1 MGSDRAGKRLGR
13 KLMKDQ
19 KSVRKNETLLRVTQE
34 EHSRAHRKPSREQIK
49 PLNAAQEDYMKAI
62 FGHAVTFGVGP
73 AGTGKTWLA
82 AMLAAK
88 AFDDGDIEKIIV
100 TRPAVEAGESLGF
113 LPGEENEKYEPY
125 FRPVRDALEEYLGT
139 GALEYHLKSGNI
151 EARPLAYLRGA
162 TFKNCWVIL
171 DEAQNTTPSQM
182 KMFLTRIGKNAKI
195 IVNGDPRQKDIP
207 GESGLVDALKRL
219 KGLGGCAFVQFGSQ
233 DIVRSGMCQAIA
245 NRYENPEEAVSEPH
259 PDRYNSIITV
269 READDLGLKRFLN
282 CTPSENI

>member
-1 MGSDRAGKRLGR
+1 MGSDKAAKRLSR

-19 KSVRKNETLLRVTQE
+19 KSFRKNETLLRVTE
-34 EHSRAHRKPSREQIK
+34 EASRTHRKPNRQPIT
-49 PLNAAQEDYMKAI
+49 PLNEAQADYIKAI

-82 AMLAAK
+82 AMLAAE
-88 AFDDGDIEKIIV
+88 ALASEQIERIIV

-113 LPGEENEKYEPY
+113 LPGEQDEKYEPY
-125 FRPVRDALEEYLGT
+125 FRPVHDALEEYLGT
-139 GALEYHLKSGNI
+139 GALEYHLKAGNI

-162 TFKNCWVIL
+162 TFKDAWVIL

-182 KMFLTRIGKNAKI
+182 KMFLTRIGRNAKI

-207 GESGLVDALKRL
+207 GESGLTDALTRL
-219 KGLGGCAFVQFGSQ
+219 KGLGGCSFVRFTQK

-245 NRYENPEEAVSEPH
+245 SRYEKPEDDTENPD
-259 PDRYNSIITV
+259 PDRYNNDSV
-269 READDLGLKRFLN
+269 ESDNEGLKRFLS
-282 CTPSENI
+282 CSPKESI